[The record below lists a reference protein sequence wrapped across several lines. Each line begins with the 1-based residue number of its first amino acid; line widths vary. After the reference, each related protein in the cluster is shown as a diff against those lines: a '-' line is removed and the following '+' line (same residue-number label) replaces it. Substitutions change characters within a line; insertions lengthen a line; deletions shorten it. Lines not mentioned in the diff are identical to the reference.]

1 MFERTVSADDL
12 ARLKREREQADRDYN
27 AALTELEQAILRP
40 PELPQLPPPFDD
52 SQASLLNERWQI
64 VPPEGPAFGTGWRGR
79 LRGFVWRFIGPFL
92 QRQQQFNASLVDH
105 VNRSVAA
112 SGRETQASI
121 GSLTALVT
129 FQSRLVQYLQQ
140 ITPFVDTKD
149 REVSGL
155 MRRIV
160 EDVGQVADAID
171 RQSRGLAGGID
182 GVTDELRKRWES
194 TVVREQRFVRQV
206 DELRTTVG
214 QVQHGLLAIRHE
226 LERQMAVSEGAA
238 RGQAAPPP
246 AQTSGLADA
255 MEAYT
260 YVGFEN
266 LFRGDREE
274 IRARLADYVPYFEGA
289 SDVLDVGCG
298 RGEFLELLRERGIR
312 ARGLDINTEMVDV
325 CRSRGLEADVGD
337 VLGHLDALADEALGG
352 LFAAQVVEHLPP
364 TYLIRLLHVAARKLR
379 PGSRIVLETINP
391 ACWFAFFDGYIR
403 DLTHV
408 RPLHPDT
415 LKYLLSATGFQRTA
429 IRYSAPYPE
438 HGKLQ
443 PISVPAGDG
452 GPGDNR
458 WTLELVNLFN
468 ENAEKLNRLLF
479 THLDYAVIGE
489 RL

>member
-1 MFERTVSADDL
+1 MFERTVSPDDL
-12 ARLKREREQADRDYN
+12 ARLTREREQADHGYN
-27 AALTELEQAILRP
+27 AALTELDQAILQP
-40 PELPQLPPPFDD
+40 PEPPQPLPPFDE
-52 SQASLLNERWQI
+52 SQASLFTERWQI
-64 VPPEGPAFGTGWRGR
+64 VPQEGPDLGTGWRRR
-79 LRGFVWRFIGPFL
+79 LRGLVWRFIGPLL

-105 VNRSVAA
+105 INRNVASV
-112 SGRETQASI
+112 RE
-121 GSLTALVT
+121 LDALAT
-129 FQSRLVQYLQQ
+129 FQSRLIPYLQQ

-149 REVSGL
+149 REVAGL

-160 EDVGQVADAID
+160 EDVAEVADVLD
-171 RQSRGLAGGID
+171 RRSRGLAGGID

-194 TVVREQRFVRQV
+194 TVVREQRFVQQV

-226 LERQMAVSEGAA
+226 LERRMTVSEEATRGPAA
-238 RGQAAPPP
+238 TPST
-246 AQTSGLADA
+246 QTSGLADA

-266 LFRGDREE
+266 LFRGGREE

-289 SDVLDVGCG
+289 SVVLDVGCG

-312 ARGLDINTEMVDV
+312 ARGLDINMGMIDV

-337 VLGHLDALADEALGG
+337 ALGHLDALSDEALGG

-364 TYLIRLLHVAARKLR
+364 AYLIRLLHVASRKLR
-379 PGSRIVLETINP
+379 PGSKIVLETINP

>member
-1 MFERTVSADDL
+1 M
-12 ARLKREREQADRDYN
+12 
-27 AALTELEQAILRP
+27 
-40 PELPQLPPPFDD
+40 
-52 SQASLLNERWQI
+52 
-64 VPPEGPAFGTGWRGR
+64 
-79 LRGFVWRFIGPFL
+79 
-92 QRQQQFNASLVDH
+92 
-105 VNRSVAA
+105 
-112 SGRETQASI
+112 
-121 GSLTALVT
+121 T

-149 REVSGL
+149 REVAGL

-160 EDVGQVADAID
+160 EDVGQVADAVD

-182 GVTDELRKRWES
+182 GVTAELRKQWES

-238 RGQAAPPP
+238 RGPAAPPP

-337 VLGHLDALADEALGG
+337 ALGHLDALADEALGG

-403 DLTHV
+403 DFTHV

-415 LKYLLSATGFQRTA
+415 LKYLLAATGFQRTA

-443 PISVPAGDG
+443 LISVPAVD
-452 GPGDNR
+452 PDSGDNS
-458 WTLELVNLFN
+458 WTLELVKLFN
-468 ENAEKLNRLLF
+468 ENVQKVNQLLF
-479 THLDYAVIGE
+479 TRLDYAAIGE

>member
-27 AALTELEQAILRP
+27 AALTELDQAILRP

-64 VPPEGPAFGTGWRGR
+64 VPPEGPAFETGWRGR

-105 VNRSVAA
+105 GNRIVAA
-112 SGRETQASI
+112 ERETQASI

-149 REVSGL
+149 REVAGL

-226 LERQMAVSEGAA
+226 LEHQMAVSEGAA

-312 ARGLDINTEMVDV
+312 ARGQD
-325 CRSRGLEADVGD
+325 
-337 VLGHLDALADEALGG
+337 
-352 LFAAQVVEHLPP
+352 
-364 TYLIRLLHVAARKLR
+364 
-379 PGSRIVLETINP
+379 
-391 ACWFAFFDGYIR
+391 
-403 DLTHV
+403 
-408 RPLHPDT
+408 
-415 LKYLLSATGFQRTA
+415 
-429 IRYSAPYPE
+429 
-438 HGKLQ
+438 
-443 PISVPAGDG
+443 
-452 GPGDNR
+452 
-458 WTLELVNLFN
+458 
-468 ENAEKLNRLLF
+468 
-479 THLDYAVIGE
+479 
-489 RL
+489 